1 MRYLSDWLPGPP
13 KNSRGRRGRSP
24 LPIEHLE
31 ARQVLAI
38 GVTASA
44 TDAGDPGT
52 GQPQNGSADGEST
65 THAAMTVAPTT
76 AASTINSS
84 PYFGSGLPFTSF
96 RAQYFAPVGDRLPEE
111 LKQGKLVADIL
122 QQGDPVADLDPDPL
136 YGIAITVVNGRF
148 GQWQYTMVANPA
160 ASDWIN
166 MDAAGVVTGTS
177 ALLLKAD
184 ASTRVRLVSTLV
196 PHHEG
201 TVEQGILPLESSLR
215 DGLTFRLWDQTSGQA
230 GQRADSQT
238 YTPGSAFSAE
248 TRPLDTFFE
257 ARLWRH
263 FNQNAALNVYTLE
276 AEFKSLAA
284 ANNPAFEDRSTDA
297 WTGFTVI
304 LSPVPPVGIRHRSQ
318 PPNPITSP
326 LYRLYFGV
334 QFNADGTETDMG
346 YRYLTSNLTEAET
359 LEGLGPEVKR
369 PNREGAYFR
378 ELGVNNGTAKLG
390 YLFASQQSGTSQMSQ
405 VYRTDAFN
413 KPTRPAGTQE
423 GSTPTTTTSQE
434 QGDHVYT
441 TNTIFETSQPGTWR
455 VEESRGF
462 VRELSP
468 NPTGINPAQAA
479 AAQAQP
485 VQAELDPATPATA
498 SQSAIGAKFPLPLQP
513 TTAASTGV
521 ELLIVPKDDDLSRR
535 VALPNLA
542 IPAPS
547 GSTEHSV
554 TTADTQPLPNATLN
568 SDWRANPD
576 EDPATA
582 ATHKTHGPL
591 DTLFAEFELLVTTSP
606 DV

>member
-1 MRYLSDWLPGPP
+1 MRFLSDWLSRSP
-13 KNSRGRRGRSP
+13 KHSRGRRGRSP

-38 GVTASA
+38 SVTAP
-44 TDAGDPGT
+44 DAGDPST
-52 GQPQNGSADGEST
+52 AQPQTVLADRESSATDSLT
-65 THAAMTVAPTT
+65 AAPHI
-76 AASTINSS
+76 AASTLNSS

-177 ALLLKAD
+177 SLLLKAD

-304 LSPVPPVGIRHRSQ
+304 LSPVPPVGIRFR
-318 PPNPITSP
+318 PELPDPTITSP

-334 QFNADGTETDMG
+334 QFNANGTETDMG

-423 GSTPTTTTSQE
+423 GSTPTATKSQE

-441 TNTIFETSQPGTWR
+441 TNTAFETSQPGTWR
-455 VEESRGF
+455 LEESRGF

-468 NPTGINPAQAA
+468 NPTGINPAQAVA
-479 AAQAQP
+479 GQAQP
-485 VQAELDPATPATA
+485 AQAKSEPATPATA
-498 SQSAIGAKFPLPLQP
+498 SQTRIGATFPLPRQATSL
-513 TTAASTGV
+513 ASTGL
-521 ELLIVPKDDDLSRR
+521 EPLLMPTRNDVSRQI
-535 VALPNLA
+535 ALPNLA

-547 GSTEHSV
+547 GSTEQSV
-554 TTADTQPLPNATLN
+554 TTADTQPLPDATWN
-568 SDWRANPD
+568 SDWSAISD
-576 EDPATA
+576 EDSASDS
-582 ATHKTHGPL
+582 THETYGPL
-591 DTLFAEFELLVTTSP
+591 DTLFAEFERLATTSP
-606 DV
+606 SV